1 MNAGQSVS
9 RVGGAAQI
17 AAMKSVSGTLRLE
30 LAQYREL
37 AAFSQFGSD
46 LDEATQRTLRRGK
59 ILVEV
64 LKQPQYAPLD
74 VALQVSILYAA
85 TKGFLDKY
93 DVSRVRAFESAYST
107 IYKRHSQ
114 MFWKKYVVAQNFL
127 VISKQNFVRQSLT
140 LIRGL
145 VHNG

>member
-1 MNAGQSVS
+1 
-9 RVGGAAQI
+9 
-17 AAMKSVSGTLRLE
+17 MKSVSGTLRLE

-93 DVSRVRAFESAYST
+93 DVSRVRAFESGLFDYLQASFSDVLE
-107 IYKRHSQ
+107 K
-114 MFWKKYVVAQNFL
+114 
-127 VISKQNFVRQSLT
+127 
-140 LIRGL
+140 IRGGAKL
-145 VHNG
+145 SGDIEAKLRQAITDFDSRFGA

>member
-46 LDEATQRTLRRGK
+46 LDEATQRTLRRGR

-64 LKQPQYAPLD
+64 LKQSQYAPLD
-74 VALQVSILYAA
+74 VALQVAILYAA
-85 TKGFLDKY
+85 TKGFLDKH
-93 DVSRVRAFESAYST
+93 DVSRVREFESGLFDHLRTNAAGLLD
-107 IYKRHSQ
+107 Q
-114 MFWKKYVVAQNFL
+114 
-127 VISKQNFVRQSLT
+127 
-140 LIRGL
+140 IRGGAKL
-145 VHNG
+145 SGDLEAKFRQAITDFDSRFGA